1 MPSRRAKL
9 RLSGTALCVKSKCL
23 AMSKRSS
30 HYHETRLTG
39 RRESRR
45 SRLISGTS
53 SSWKHTPTKS
63 QILAAFLG
71 RGWDKHS
78 AEYCDFNEETR
89 VTISFPT
96 ARPACS
102 LPPAD
107 CARSRN
113 SALLPRLLYSICPS
127 RTRSHSRSDKEF
139 GRKGYSRRLVCVYTA
154 CTEW

>member
-1 MPSRRAKL
+1 MTPIAPTAIVTVHTCVCVARDVTILPPRNSLTNAIPLKNRINFCYGSSNLKMPSRRAKL
-9 RLSGTALCVKSKCL
+9 RLSGTAPCVKSKCL

-78 AEYCDFNEETR
+78 AEYCDFNEETQ

-102 LPPAD
+102 
-107 CARSRN
+107 
-113 SALLPRLLYSICPS
+113 PS
-127 RTRSHSRSDKEF
+127 S
-139 GRKGYSRRLVCVYTA
+139 
-154 CTEW
+154 